1 MSESESKVVE
11 EKTITEIFGAQKVK
25 LYKIKHFMFDFG
37 GVMVEK
43 SFAFKNLLDII
54 KHDLKIKE
62 DFDHDPHFRKTR
74 RQLSSGRINARE
86 FLEYIFN
93 TYCETEH
100 DKSRALPPKKVN
112 VDYYLEMWF
121 HLYSKFV
128 HLSSGMEEIVTRL
141 HEAGYTV
148 SLISNTFDIHA
159 KSNELKGFYS
169 IFDHVYLSNEIGLI
183 KPDKKKYEHVLEQ
196 LEAKPKQC
204 IFVDDKLRNL
214 ITAREMG
221 IIVIKFESIELFE
234 KQLTALGIA
243 DIKENLRKE
252 IQDKYEAYI
261 SKKKEYKQAKK
272 KYKKA
277 KKKKKKKKKLK
288 HNLDYMV
295 SKGAYKRKKK
305 QYKSEKRKKKSDLVK
320 NFDLT

>member
-1 MSESESKVVE
+1 MSEPESKVVE

-62 DFDHDPHFRKTR
+62 DFERDPLFRKTR
-74 RQLSSGRINARE
+74 RQLSSGRIDARE
-86 FLEYIFN
+86 FLECVFN
-93 TYCETEH
+93 DHCIVEQK
-100 DKSRALPPKKVN
+100 KSSALPPKKIN
-112 VDYYLEMWF
+112 VDYYLELWF

-128 HLSSGMEEIVTRL
+128 HLSLEMEKIVTRL
-141 HEAGYTV
+141 HEAGYIV

-183 KPDKKKYEHVLEQ
+183 KPDKKKYEYVLDQ
-196 LEAKPKQC
+196 LGAKPKQC

-221 IIVIKFESIELFE
+221 IIVIKFESIDLFM

-243 DIKENLRKE
+243 DIKENLREE
-252 IQDKYEAYI
+252 IRDKYEIYV

-288 HNLDYMV
+288 HNIDYV
-295 SKGAYKRKKK
+295 VRRGAYKRKKR
-305 QYKSEKRKKKSDLVK
+305 QYKSEKKKKKSDLVK
-320 NFDLT
+320 EFDLT